1 MLEEDKYE
9 NRKPL
14 KMSANKKVDNVQCL
28 LSALK
33 MFDEYI
39 MDYNNKI

>member
-14 KMSANKKVDNVQCL
+14 KMSANRKVDNIQCL

-33 MFDEYI
+33 MFDEYL
-39 MDYNNKI
+39 MSFNSGK